1 MGAFL
6 RKFLAI
12 VLVIVLGIL
21 AAFGFLIFQ
30 SDSTESTLPKPIES
44 ASVPQGDGL
53 DGYYAQQLEW
63 SECSDG
69 FECSSFS
76 APIDYANPA
85 DGAMQ
90 ISVIRKLATGTAQGS
105 LVLNPGGPGGS
116 GIEYTTYAEY
126 VVSDTL
132 RENFDIVGF
141 DPRGVGF
148 STPVECLDDEQT
160 EEYIALDG
168 SPDDQTEIDQAQA
181 MSELFA
187 QSCATNSP
195 DTYKF
200 LDTISAARDV
210 DILRALLGDE
220 KLNWLGKSYGTF
232 LGATYADLFPER
244 VGRMLLDGA
253 IDPMLTNE
261 KLSYGQALGFELA
274 LTRFVDDCVTKS
286 DCPLSASG
294 AAGVSE
300 VGDLLIKLDANPIT
314 LDDGRLF
321 TQAMGTLGVV
331 GSLYDK
337 QYGWPELRTNLG
349 LAFDGDFS
357 GLASSVDFYTGR
369 QSDGSYKDN
378 SNDAIAAVNCLDR
391 PDRATTEET
400 AALASVWK
408 KVATN
413 FGEYLAW
420 SNISCSYWQAEATG
434 VPKEITAPGTPT
446 ILVVGTVNDPATPYA
461 WSQALAAQLSKGV
474 LLTLDGDGHTAYYQG
489 SKCIDEIVDNFYLTG
504 EAEDGITCTDGP

>member
-21 AAFGFLIFQ
+21 AAFGYLIFQ

-53 DGYYAQQLEW
+53 DGYYAQELEW

-90 ISVIRKLATGTAQGS
+90 ISVIRKLATGTALGS

-210 DILRALLGDE
+210 DILRELLGDE

-253 IDPMLTNE
+253 IDPTLTNE

-300 VGDLLIKLDANPIT
+300 VGDLLIELDANPIT

-400 AALASVWK
+400 AALASEWK
-408 KVATN
+408 KVAPN

>member
-21 AAFGFLIFQ
+21 AAFGYLIFQ
-30 SDSTESTLPKPIES
+30 SDPTESTLPKPIES

-90 ISVIRKLATGTAQGS
+90 ISVIRKLATGTALGS

-187 QSCATNSP
+187 QSCAINSP

-253 IDPMLTNE
+253 IDPTLTNE

-300 VGDLLIKLDANPIT
+300 VGDLLIELDANPIT

-400 AALASVWK
+400 AALASEWK
-408 KVATN
+408 KVAPN

>member
-1 MGAFL
+1 LGAFL

-30 SDSTESTLPKPIES
+30 SDSTESTLPKPIKS
-44 ASVPQGDGL
+44 ASVPQGEGL

-148 STPVECLDDEQT
+148 STPVDCLDDEQT

-181 MSELFA
+181 MSELFG

-253 IDPMLTNE
+253 IDPTLTNE
-261 KLSYGQALGFELA
+261 KLSFGQALGFELA

-300 VGDLLIKLDANPIT
+300 VGDLLIELDANPIT

-349 LAFDGDFS
+349 LAFDDDFS

-400 AALASVWK
+400 AALASEWK
-408 KVATN
+408 KVAPN

-461 WSQALAAQLSKGV
+461 WSQALATQLSKGV

>member
-21 AAFGFLIFQ
+21 AAFGYLIFQ
-30 SDSTESTLPKPIES
+30 SDPTESTLPKPIES

-53 DGYYAQQLEW
+53 DGYYAQELEW

-90 ISVIRKLATGTAQGS
+90 ISVIRKLATGTALGS

-253 IDPMLTNE
+253 IDPTLTNE

-300 VGDLLIKLDANPIT
+300 VGDLLIELDANPIT

-400 AALASVWK
+400 AALASEWK
-408 KVATN
+408 KVAPN

>member
-1 MGAFL
+1 LGALL
-6 RKFLAI
+6 RKFIAVVLAI
-12 VLVIVLGIL
+12 FIALVATLGYRIT
-21 AAFGFLIFQ
+21 Q
-30 SDSTESTLPKPIES
+30 SDSSNTSTPEPSQS
-44 ASVPQGDGL
+44 ASVPEGDGL
-53 DGYYAQQLEW
+53 DGYYSQPLDW
-63 SECSDG
+63 SDCNDG
-69 FECSSFS
+69 FECATFNV
-76 APIDYANPA
+76 PIDYANPA

-90 ISVIRKLATGTAQGS
+90 ISAIRKLASGTAQGS
-105 LVLNPGGPGGS
+105 LILNPGGPGGS
-116 GIEYTTYAEY
+116 GIEYTTYVDF
-126 VVSDTL
+126 VVSNTL

-141 DPRGVGF
+141 DPRGVGQ
-148 STPVECLDDEQT
+148 STPVECLDDQQT

-168 SPDDQTEIDQAQA
+168 SPDNQTEINQAQEMA
-181 MSELFA
+181 ELFG
-187 QSCATNSP
+187 QTCATNSP
-195 DTYKF
+195 DIFRF
-200 LDTISAARDV
+200 LDTVSATRDI

-253 IDPMLTNE
+253 IDPTLTNE
-261 KLSYGQALGFELA
+261 QLSYGQALGFELA
-274 LTRFVDDCVTKS
+274 LERFVDHCATQS

-300 VGDLLIKLDANPIT
+300 VSELLNQLDANPVT
-314 LDDGRLF
+314 LDDGRMF

-337 QYGWPELRTNLG
+337 QYGWPDLRTNLT

-391 PDRATTEET
+391 PDRATIDET
-400 AALASVWK
+400 VALASAWK
-408 KVATN
+408 EEAPN

-434 VPKEITAPGTPT
+434 VPREINAPGTPT
-446 ILVVGTVNDPATPYA
+446 ILVVGTVNDPATPFA
-461 WSQALAAQLSKGV
+461 WSQALASQLSNGV

-489 SKCIDEIVDNFYLTG
+489 SDCIDEVVDNFYLTG
-504 EAEDGITCTDGP
+504 EAKADIICTDGP

>member
-21 AAFGFLIFQ
+21 AAFGYLIFQ

-76 APIDYANPA
+76 VPIDYANPA

-160 EEYIALDG
+160 EKYIALDG

-253 IDPMLTNE
+253 IDPTLTNE
-261 KLSYGQALGFELA
+261 KLSFGQALGFELA

-300 VGDLLIKLDANPIT
+300 VGDLLIELDANPIT

-349 LAFDGDFS
+349 LAFDDDFS

-400 AALASVWK
+400 AALASEWK
-408 KVATN
+408 KVAPN

-461 WSQALAAQLSKGV
+461 WSQALATQLSKGV

>member
-1 MGAFL
+1 M
-6 RKFLAI
+6 
-12 VLVIVLGIL
+12 IVLGIL

-90 ISVIRKLATGTAQGS
+90 ISVIRKLATGTALGS
-105 LVLNPGGPGGS
+105 LILNPGGPGGS

-187 QSCATNSP
+187 QSCAINSP

-253 IDPMLTNE
+253 IDPTLTNE

-294 AAGVSE
+294 AAGASE
-300 VGDLLIKLDANPIT
+300 VGDLLIELDANPIT

-400 AALASVWK
+400 AALASEWK
-408 KVATN
+408 KVAPN

>member
-1 MGAFL
+1 M

-12 VLVIVLGIL
+12 IL
-21 AAFGFLIFQ
+21 ATFLAIVTTLGYRILQ
-30 SDSTESTLPKPIES
+30 SDFSDSSAPEPSES
-44 ASVPQGDGL
+44 AVVPAGDGL
-53 DGYYAQQLEW
+53 EGYYAQQLQW
-63 SECSDG
+63 SDCNDG
-69 FECSSFS
+69 FECAKFNV
-76 APIDYANPA
+76 PIDYANPA
-85 DGAMQ
+85 NGAMR
-90 ISVIRKLATGTAQGS
+90 ISAIRKLATGSSQGS

-141 DPRGVGF
+141 DPRGVGE
-148 STPVECLDDEQT
+148 STPVKCLDDAQT
-160 EEYIALDG
+160 NEYIALDG
-168 SPDDQTEIDQAQA
+168 SPDEQTEVDQAQA

-200 LDTISAARDV
+200 LDTISAARDI

-220 KLNWLGKSYGTF
+220 RLNWLGKSYGTF
-232 LGATYADLFPER
+232 LGATYADLFPDR
-244 VGRMLLDGA
+244 VGRMVLDGA
-253 IDPMLTNE
+253 IDPTLTNE
-261 KLSYGQALGFELA
+261 QLSYGQALGFELA
-274 LTRFVDDCVTKS
+274 LSRFVDDCATKT
-286 DCPLSASG
+286 DCPLDASG

-300 VGDLLIKLDANPIT
+300 VGDLLIELDANPVT

-321 TQAMGTLGVV
+321 TQAMGTLGVI

-337 QYGWPELRTNLG
+337 QYGWPELRKNLG

-369 QSDGSYKDN
+369 QSDGSFKDN

-391 PDRATTEET
+391 PDRATVDQTI
-400 AALASVWK
+400 ALASEWK
-408 KVATN
+408 KIAPN

-420 SNISCSYWQAEATG
+420 SNISCTYWQAAATG

-461 WSQALAAQLSKGV
+461 WSQGLASQLSKGV

-489 SKCIDEIVDNFYLTG
+489 SKCIDKVVDNFYLTG
-504 EAEDGITCTDGP
+504 EAESGITCTDGP

>member
-1 MGAFL
+1 MA
-6 RKFLAI
+6 
-12 VLVIVLGIL
+12 LVIGVIGYRALQ
-21 AAFGFLIFQ
+21 ANPNNA
-30 SDSTESTLPKPIES
+30 SSPEASES
-44 ASVPQGDGL
+44 ASVPQGEEL
-53 DGYYAQQLEW
+53 DGYYAQQLDW
-63 SECSDG
+63 SDCKDG
-69 FECSSFS
+69 FECAEFNV
-76 APIDYANPA
+76 PIDYANPTN
-85 DGAMQ
+85 GALQ
-90 ISVIRKLATGTAQGS
+90 ISVIRKLATGSAQGS

-141 DPRGVGF
+141 DPRGVGE

-160 EEYIALDG
+160 EDYIALDG
-168 SPDDQTEIDQAQA
+168 SPDNQTEIDEAQA
-181 MSELFA
+181 MAELFA

-195 DTYKF
+195 EIYEF
-200 LDTISAARDV
+200 LDTVSATRDI

-232 LGATYADLFPER
+232 LGATYADLFPDR

-253 IDPMLTNE
+253 IDPTLTNE
-261 KLSYGQALGFELA
+261 QLSYGQSLGFELA
-274 LTRFVDDCVTKS
+274 LERFVDDCATKS
-286 DCPLSASG
+286 DCPLDASG

-300 VGDLLIKLDANPIT
+300 VSDLLTDLDASPVT

-337 QYGWPELRTNLG
+337 EYGWPELRENLG
-349 LAFDGDFS
+349 LAFDADYS

-369 QSDGSYKDN
+369 NSDGSFRDN

-391 PDRATTEET
+391 PDRATLDQTV
-400 AALASVWK
+400 ALAAQWK
-408 KVATN
+408 VDAPN

-420 SNISCSYWQAEATG
+420 SNIGCSYWKAAATG
-434 VPKEITAPGTPT
+434 VPKKITAPGTPT

-461 WSQALAAQLSKGV
+461 WSQALAAQLSKAV

-489 SKCIDEIVDNFYLTG
+489 SNCIDEVVDNFYLTG
-504 EAEDGITCTDGP
+504 QAKSGIICSDGP

>member
-12 VLVIVLGIL
+12 VLATLVAIVATLGYL
-21 AAFGFLIFQ
+21 VVQLDPADGTYAEP
-30 SDSTESTLPKPIES
+30 SES
-44 ASVPQGDGL
+44 ASIPQGDGL

-63 SECSDG
+63 SECNKD
-69 FECSSFS
+69 FECSYFS
-76 APIDYANPA
+76 VPIDYTNPA
-85 DGAMQ
+85 DGAMR
-90 ISVIRKLATGTAQGS
+90 ISVIRKLATGSAQGS

-116 GIEYTTYAEY
+116 GIEYTTYVEY
-126 VVSDTL
+126 VVSATL

-141 DPRGVGF
+141 DPRGVGQ
-148 STPVECLDDEQT
+148 STPVECLNDEQT

-168 SPDDQTEIDQAQA
+168 SPDDQIEIDQAQEMA
-181 MSELFA
+181 ELFG
-187 QSCATNSP
+187 QTCATNSP

-200 LDTISAARDV
+200 LDTVSATRDI

-232 LGATYADLFPER
+232 LGATYADLFPDR

-253 IDPMLTNE
+253 IDPTLTN
-261 KLSYGQALGFELA
+261 KQLSYGQALGFELA
-274 LTRFVDDCVTKS
+274 LNRFVDDCSTES

-300 VGDLLIKLDANPIT
+300 VGDLLIELDANPVT

-369 QSDGSYKDN
+369 QLDGSYKDN

-391 PDRATTEET
+391 PDRATTEQT
-400 AALASVWK
+400 VALASEWK
-408 KVATN
+408 LVAPN

-420 SNISCSYWQAEATG
+420 SNISCSYWLADATG

-446 ILVVGTVNDPATPYA
+446 ILVVGTVYDPATPYA
-461 WSQALAAQLSKGV
+461 WSQALASQLSKGV

-489 SKCIDEIVDNFYLTG
+489 SRCIDEIVDNFYLTG
-504 EAEDGITCTDGP
+504 EAPAGITCTDGP

>member
-21 AAFGFLIFQ
+21 AAFGYLIFK
-30 SDSTESTLPKPIES
+30 SDPTDSTLPKPIES

-148 STPVECLDDEQT
+148 STPVDCLDDEQT

-232 LGATYADLFPER
+232 LGATYEDLFPER

-253 IDPMLTNE
+253 IDPTLTNE

-300 VGDLLIKLDANPIT
+300 VGDLLIELDANPIT

-349 LAFDGDFS
+349 LAFDDDFS

-391 PDRATTEET
+391 PDRATTKQT
-400 AALASVWK
+400 VALASEWK
-408 KVATN
+408 KVAPN

-474 LLTLDGDGHTAYYQG
+474 LLTLDGDGHTSYYQG

>member
-1 MGAFL
+1 LGAFL
-6 RKFLAI
+6 RKFLALVMAIFVGI
-12 VLVIVLGIL
+12 VATLGYR
-21 AAFGFLIFQ
+21 LI
-30 SDSTESTLPKPIES
+30 SVDSADAGSPLPSES

-53 DGYYAQQLEW
+53 DGYYSQQLEW
-63 SECSDG
+63 SDCNDG
-69 FECSSFS
+69 FECGSFS
-76 APIDYANPA
+76 VPIDYANPSV
-85 DGAMQ
+85 GAMQ
-90 ISVIRKLATGTAQGS
+90 ISAIRKLATGDSLGS

-141 DPRGVGF
+141 DPRGVGQ
-148 STPVECLDDEQT
+148 STPVECLNDEQT

-168 SPDDQTEIDQAQA
+168 SPDNQTEIDQAQEMA
-181 MSELFA
+181 ELFGQA
-187 QSCATNSP
+187 CANNSP
-195 DTYKF
+195 DIFRF
-200 LDTISAARDV
+200 LDTVSATRDI

-232 LGATYADLFPER
+232 LGATYADLFPDR
-244 VGRMLLDGA
+244 VGRMLLDGG
-253 IDPMLTNE
+253 IDPTLTNE
-261 KLSYGQALGFELA
+261 QLSYGQALGFELA
-274 LTRFVDDCVTKS
+274 LERFVDDCVKNS
-286 DCPLSASG
+286 DCPLDASG

-300 VGDLLIKLDANPIT
+300 VGDLLADLDANPVT

-369 QSDGSYKDN
+369 QSDGSFKDN

-391 PDRATTEET
+391 PDRATTEQT
-400 AALASVWK
+400 VALASEWK
-408 KVATN
+408 KVAPN

-434 VPKEITAPGTPT
+434 VPKEISAPGTPT

-461 WSQALAAQLSKGV
+461 WSQALAQQLSKGV

-489 SKCIDEIVDNFYLTG
+489 STCIDEVVDNFYLTG
-504 EAEDGITCTDGP
+504 EAEADIFCTDGP

>member
-1 MGAFL
+1 M
-6 RKFLAI
+6 RKFTAVVLAVFVGI
-12 VLVIVLGIL
+12 IATLGYQMS
-21 AAFGFLIFQ
+21 Q
-30 SDSTESTLPKPIES
+30 SDSNDSGSPKPS
-44 ASVPQGDGL
+44 ASVPQGAGL
-53 DGYYAQQLEW
+53 DGYYAQILEW
-63 SECSDG
+63 SDCNEG
-69 FECSSFS
+69 FECSTFS
-76 APIDYANPA
+76 VPIDYANPA

-90 ISVIRKLATGTAQGS
+90 ISAIRKLATGSALGS
-105 LVLNPGGPGGS
+105 LILNPGGPGGS

-126 VVSDTL
+126 VVSETL
-132 RENFDIVGF
+132 RENFDMVGF
-141 DPRGVGF
+141 DPRGVGQ
-148 STPVECLDDEQT
+148 STPVECLNDEQT

-168 SPDDQTEIDQAQA
+168 SPDNQTEIDQVQA

-200 LDTISAARDV
+200 LDTISATRDI

-232 LGATYADLFPER
+232 LGATYADLFPDR

-253 IDPMLTNE
+253 IDPTLTNE
-261 KLSYGQALGFELA
+261 QLSYGQALGFELA
-274 LTRFVDDCVTKS
+274 LTRFVDDCATKS
-286 DCPLSASG
+286 DCPLTASG
-294 AAGVSE
+294 PAGVSQ
-300 VGDLLIKLDANPIT
+300 VSDLLIELDANPVT

-337 QYGWPELRTNLG
+337 QYGWPDLRTNLG
-349 LAFDGDFS
+349 LAFADDFS

-369 QSDGSYKDN
+369 QSDGRFKDN

-391 PDRATTEET
+391 PDRATKDQTV
-400 AALASVWK
+400 ALASEWK
-408 KVATN
+408 KAAPN

-434 VPKEITAPGTPT
+434 IPKKIAALGTPT

-461 WSQALAAQLSKGV
+461 WSQALSAQLSKGV

-489 SKCIDEIVDNFYLTG
+489 SNCIDEVVDNFYLTG
-504 EAEDGITCTDGP
+504 EAQADIICTDGP

>member
-21 AAFGFLIFQ
+21 AAFGYLIFQ

-53 DGYYAQQLEW
+53 DGYYAQELEW

-76 APIDYANPA
+76 VPIDYANPA

-90 ISVIRKLATGTAQGS
+90 ISVIRKLATGTALGS

-195 DTYKF
+195 ETYKF

-253 IDPMLTNE
+253 IDPTLTNE

-300 VGDLLIKLDANPIT
+300 VGDLLIELDANPIT

-400 AALASVWK
+400 AALASEWK
-408 KVATN
+408 KVAPN

-446 ILVVGTVNDPATPYA
+446 ILVVGTVNDPATHYA

>member
-12 VLVIVLGIL
+12 IL
-21 AAFGFLIFQ
+21 AILIGLLATIGYRLIQ
-30 SDSTESTLPKPIES
+30 AEPSDTSSPAPSES

-53 DGYYAQQLEW
+53 DGYYAQQLVW
-63 SECSDG
+63 SDCNDGLECAT
-69 FECSSFS
+69 FS
-76 APIDYANPA
+76 VPIDYANPA
-85 DGAMQ
+85 NGAMQ
-90 ISVIRKLATGTAQGS
+90 ISAIRKLATGTALGS

-141 DPRGVGF
+141 DPRGVGQ
-148 STPVECLDDEQT
+148 STPVECLNDEQT

-168 SPDDQTEIDQAQA
+168 SPDDQAEIDQAQA
-181 MSELFA
+181 MSELFG
-187 QSCATNSP
+187 QTCATNSP
-195 DTYKF
+195 DTFKF
-200 LDTISAARDV
+200 LDTVSATRDI

-232 LGATYADLFPER
+232 LGATYADLFPDR

-253 IDPMLTNE
+253 IDPTLTNE
-261 KLSYGQALGFELA
+261 QLSYGQALGFELA
-274 LTRFVDDCVTKS
+274 LERFVDDCATRS

-300 VGDLLIKLDANPIT
+300 VSNLLADLDANPIT
-314 LDDGRLF
+314 LDDGRPF
-321 TQAMGTLGVV
+321 TQSMGVLGVV

-349 LAFDGDFS
+349 LALDGNFS
-357 GLASSVDFYTGR
+357 GLAASVDFYTGR
-369 QSDGSYKDN
+369 QSDGSFKDN

-391 PDRATTEET
+391 PDRATTEQT
-400 AALASVWK
+400 VALAAEWK
-408 KVATN
+408 TVAPN

-434 VPKEITAPGTPT
+434 IPREISAPGTPT

-461 WSQALAAQLSKGV
+461 WSQALAAQLSTGV
-474 LLTLDGDGHTAYYQG
+474 LLTLDGDGHTAYFQG
-489 SKCIDEIVDNFYLTG
+489 SKCIDKIVDNFYLTG
-504 EAEDGITCTDGP
+504 EAQADVVCTDGP

>member
-21 AAFGFLIFQ
+21 AAFGYLIFK
-30 SDSTESTLPKPIES
+30 SDPTESTLPKPIES

-53 DGYYAQQLEW
+53 DGYYAQELEW

-90 ISVIRKLATGTAQGS
+90 ISVIRKLATGTALGS

-195 DTYKF
+195 ETYKF

-253 IDPMLTNE
+253 IDPTLTNE

-300 VGDLLIKLDANPIT
+300 VGDLLIELDANPIT

-400 AALASVWK
+400 AALASEWK
-408 KVATN
+408 KVAPN

-461 WSQALAAQLSKGV
+461 WSQALAAQLSNAV

>member
-1 MGAFL
+1 L
-6 RKFLAI
+6 RKLLAF
-12 VLVIVLGIL
+12 VLAVFVGIIATLGYQIR
-21 AAFGFLIFQ
+21 Q
-30 SDSTESTLPKPIES
+30 SDYNDSGSPTPS

-53 DGYYAQQLEW
+53 DGYYAQILDW
-63 SECSDG
+63 SDCNEG
-69 FECSSFS
+69 FECSTFS
-76 APIDYANPA
+76 VPIDYANPA

-90 ISVIRKLATGTAQGS
+90 ISAIRKLATGSALGS

-126 VVSDTL
+126 VVSETV

-141 DPRGVGF
+141 DPRGVGQ
-148 STPVECLDDEQT
+148 STPVECLNDEQT

-168 SPDDQTEIDQAQA
+168 SPDNQTEIDQAQA

-200 LDTISAARDV
+200 LDTISATRDI

-232 LGATYADLFPER
+232 LGATYADLFPDR

-253 IDPMLTNE
+253 IDPTLTNE
-261 KLSYGQALGFELA
+261 QLSYGQALGFELA
-274 LTRFVDDCVTKS
+274 LTRFVDDCATKS

-294 AAGVSE
+294 PAGVSQ
-300 VGDLLIKLDANPIT
+300 VSDLLIELDANPVT
-314 LDDGRLF
+314 LVDGRLF
-321 TQAMGTLGVV
+321 TQAMGTLGIV

-337 QYGWPELRTNLG
+337 QYGWPELRTNLS
-349 LAFDGDFS
+349 LAFADDFS
-357 GLASSVDFYTGR
+357 GLATSVDFYTGR
-369 QSDGSYKDN
+369 QSDGSFKDN

-391 PDRATTEET
+391 PDRATKDQTV
-400 AALASVWK
+400 ALASEWK
-408 KVATN
+408 KVAPN

-434 VPKEITAPGTPT
+434 VPKKITAPRTPT
-446 ILVVGTVNDPATPYA
+446 ILVVGTINDPATPYQWA
-461 WSQALAAQLSKGV
+461 QALASQLSSGV

-489 SKCIDEIVDNFYLTG
+489 SECIDKVVDNFFLTG
-504 EAEDGITCTDGP
+504 EAQEGIVCSDGP

>member
-1 MGAFL
+1 LGAFL

-12 VLVIVLGIL
+12 VLVIVFGIL
-21 AAFGFLIFQ
+21 ATSGYLALQ
-30 SDSTESTLPKPIES
+30 SDSTDSTLPKPSQS

-53 DGYYAQQLEW
+53 DGYYAQQLDW

-69 FECSSFS
+69 FECSSYS
-76 APIDYANPA
+76 VPIDYANPT

-90 ISVIRKLATGTAQGS
+90 ISVIRKLATGTALGS

-126 VVSDTL
+126 VVSNTL
-132 RENFDIVGF
+132 RENFVIVGF

-168 SPDDQTEIDQAQA
+168 SPDNQTEIDQAQA

-195 DTYKF
+195 DTFKF
-200 LDTISAARDV
+200 LDTISATRDI

-232 LGATYADLFPER
+232 LGATYADLFPDR

-253 IDPMLTNE
+253 IDPTLTNE
-261 KLSYGQALGFELA
+261 QLSYGQALGFELA

-300 VGDLLIKLDANPIT
+300 VSDLLVDLDANPIT

-349 LAFDGDFS
+349 LAFDDDFS
-357 GLASSVDFYTGR
+357 GLAASVDFYTGR
-369 QSDGSYKDN
+369 ESDGSFKDN

-391 PDRATTEET
+391 PDRATTEQT
-400 AALASVWK
+400 VALASEWK
-408 KVATN
+408 KVAPN

-420 SNISCSYWQAEATG
+420 SNISCSYWKAEATG
-434 VPKEITAPGTPT
+434 VPKEITAPGAPT
-446 ILVVGTVNDPATPYA
+446 ILVVGTVNDPATPYV
-461 WSQALAAQLSKGV
+461 WSQVLAGQLSKGV

-504 EAEDGITCTDGP
+504 EADADIVCTDGP

>member
-21 AAFGFLIFQ
+21 AAFGYLIFQ
-30 SDSTESTLPKPIES
+30 SDPTESTLPKPIES

-76 APIDYANPA
+76 VPIDYANPA

-90 ISVIRKLATGTAQGS
+90 ISVIRKLATGTALGS

-187 QSCATNSP
+187 QSCAINSP

-220 KLNWLGKSYGTF
+220 MLNWLGKSYGTF

-253 IDPMLTNE
+253 IDPTLTNE
-261 KLSYGQALGFELA
+261 KLSFGQALGFELA

-300 VGDLLIKLDANPIT
+300 VGDLLIALDANPIT

-349 LAFDGDFS
+349 LAFDDDFS

-391 PDRATTEET
+391 PDRATTEQT
-400 AALASVWK
+400 VALASEWK
-408 KVATN
+408 KVAPN